1 MTPTEAGATLAS
13 EPAPQAIGASPL
25 DTSPPEPASSE
36 PLASEPLASEPVS
49 SEPASSEPA
58 SSEPASSETPLQ
70 ADEARIDATPQLRSR
85 LLIAIVTLLTLYTC
99 AIAEAVVVPILVAIL
114 FGLMLAPPVRLLER
128 SRVPRVVGSLAVVLL
143 TIGIVGAAMTALATP
158 AREWMQRMPRAI
170 VRIENVARDLRRP
183 FQAATEATREIGKLA
198 SGEDGS
204 SKTMRVVDASPSAF
218 AQALSAA
225 PAVLAGILI
234 TILLTFLFLL
244 HGDDLLRKF
253 VTLAPHL
260 RAKRDLVE
268 ATRHAQSELS
278 MYVLTITLINAG
290 LGLATAAALRMLH
303 VPDPLL
309 WGGIAAILNYAPF
322 IGPLVTAAALLV
334 VGFAEFATPA
344 LALAPPAAFLGL
356 HLIEG
361 QLITPHLVGRRLALD
376 PVMVFLAML
385 VLGWMWGVAGLLLA
399 VPLLTCA
406 KIIAERVEGG
416 EPLAIL
422 LSR

>member
-1 MTPTEAGATLAS
+1 MTPEERAIVSATPELVAPAHAAVTPVS
-13 EPAPQAIGASPL
+13 PAPEVPAE
-25 DTSPPEPASSE
+25 PE
-36 PLASEPLASEPVS
+36 
-49 SEPASSEPA
+49 
-58 SSEPASSETPLQ
+58 
-70 ADEARIDATPQLRSR
+70 ATAPPQLRNR
-85 LLIAIVTLLTLYTC
+85 LQIAIVVILTLYTC
-99 AIAEAVVVPILVAIL
+99 AIAEAVIVPVLVAIL

-128 SRVPRVVGSLAVVLL
+128 SRVPRGIGSFAMVVL
-143 TIGIVGAAMTALATP
+143 TIAIIGGAITALASP
-158 AREWMQRMPRAI
+158 AREWAQRMPQAL
-170 VRIENVARDLRRP
+170 VRIETVLRDIRRP
-183 FQAATEATREIGKLA
+183 LQAATEATRELGKLTQMDA
-198 SGEDGS
+198 N
-204 SKTMRVVDASPSAF
+204 TPMRVIDSAQGMF

-225 PAVLAGILI
+225 PAILAGIVI

-260 RAKRDLVE
+260 RAKRDVVE

-278 MYVLTITLINAG
+278 MYVITITLINAA
-290 LGLATAAALRMLH
+290 LGLATAGALSLLH
-303 VPDPLL
+303 VHDPLL

-322 IGPLVTAAALLV
+322 IGPLITAVALTV
-334 VGFAEFATPA
+334 VGFAEFTTPA
-344 LALAPPAAFLGL
+344 LALAPPAIFLGL
-356 HLIEG
+356 HLLEG

-406 KIIAERVEGG
+406 KIIAERVDSG
-416 EPLAIL
+416 EAMATL

>member
-1 MTPTEAGATLAS
+1 MTPVEAGETIAS
-13 EPAPQAIGASPL
+13 EPAAQPIEVAPAAPRDAAPAEAPPQA
-25 DTSPPEPASSE
+25 
-36 PLASEPLASEPVS
+36 
-49 SEPASSEPA
+49 
-58 SSEPASSETPLQ
+58 
-70 ADEARIDATPQLRSR
+70 EAEVANVTPQLGSR
-85 LLIAIVTLLTLYTC
+85 LLVAIVTLLTLYTC

-128 SRVPRVVGSLAVVLL
+128 WHVARVVGSLAVVLL
-143 TIGIVGAAMTALATP
+143 TIGIVGATMTALATP

-170 VRIENVARDLRRP
+170 GRIESVARDLRRP

-204 SKTMRVVDASPSAF
+204 SKAMRVVDASPSAF

-225 PAVLAGILI
+225 PAVLAGVLI
-234 TILLTFLFLL
+234 TVLLTFLFLL
-244 HGDDLLRKF
+244 HGGDLLRKF

-268 ATRHAQSELS
+268 ATRQAQSELS

-290 LGLATAAALRMLH
+290 LGLATAAVLWMLH

-334 VGFAEFATPA
+334 VGFTESATPA

-356 HLIEG
+356 HLVEG

-399 VPLLTCA
+399 VPLMTCA
-406 KIIAERVEGG
+406 KIIAERLDGG
-416 EPLAIL
+416 EVLAIL